1 MTRLPKYAARADAG
15 FSLLELLV
23 AVAVLSLA
31 AVTMIEHQTGGARMT
46 SRVQV
51 QALAAFVAENR
62 LALLKTQDVAPR
74 TGSKTGEEEQ
84 LGVAFRWREEV
95 RVISGS
101 DMLALNI
108 VVSLENSEAPVATLT
123 GFRGAE

>member
-1 MTRLPKYAARADAG
+1 MTRCLGHVARADAG

-31 AVTMIEHQTGGARMT
+31 AVTMIEHQAGGARMT

-51 QALAAFVAENR
+51 QALAATVAENR

-74 TGSKTGEEEQ
+74 AGSKTGEEEQ
-84 LGVAFRWREEV
+84 LGVTFRWREEV

-101 DMLALNI
+101 DMLALNV
-108 VVSLENSEAPVATLT
+108 VVSLESSEAPVATLT

>member
-1 MTRLPKYAARADAG
+1 MTRLPKYAARADVG

-31 AVTMIEHQTGGARMT
+31 AVTMIEHQAGGARMT

-51 QALAAFVAENR
+51 QALAAIVAENR

-74 TGSKTGEEEQ
+74 AGSKTGEEEQ

-101 DMLALNI
+101 DMLALNV
-108 VVSLENSEAPVATLT
+108 VVSLENSEVPAATLT

>member
-1 MTRLPKYAARADAG
+1 MTRLPQYAARADAG

-31 AVTMIEHQTGGARMT
+31 AVTMIEHQAGGARMT

-51 QALAAFVAENR
+51 QALAATVAENR

-74 TGSKTGEEEQ
+74 AGSKTGEEEQ
-84 LGVAFRWREEV
+84 LGVTFRWREEV

-123 GFRGAE
+123 GFRRAE